1 MDSEDKPW
9 HRNATLSSSN
19 SLHFN
24 PFTFFRVAS
33 LVWGKFKMRI
43 KRKIAL
49 QVGGGGDHNVYRRR
63 QTTLSNRVHYVHK
76 GRTLPEGV
84 ENVLTRKEQPPR
96 TVSRTRI
103 KFDRSIRNWHKQSVM
118 QLSGPDMCGSS
129 RRSRDGSHKPPSL
142 GVPRSLID

>member
-1 MDSEDKPW
+1 
-9 HRNATLSSSN
+9 
-19 SLHFN
+19 
-24 PFTFFRVAS
+24 
-33 LVWGKFKMRI
+33 MRI

-103 KFDRSIRNWHKQSVM
+103 KFDRSIRN
-118 QLSGPDMCGSS
+118 
-129 RRSRDGSHKPPSL
+129 
-142 GVPRSLID
+142 